1 MTVSYFI
8 YHGGCADAWQLKFR
22 GANTE
27 MLKIKVDEH
36 LMQQVLF
43 FLTGRVGI
51 ITSFISNSLM
61 RLRVCLWAECMT
73 PK

>member
-8 YHGGCADAWQLKFR
+8 YHGGCTDAWQLKFR

-36 LMQQVLF
+36 FKQRVLF
-43 FLTGRVGI
+43 FLTGRSGM
-51 ITSFISNSLM
+51 ITSFISNSLI
-61 RLRVCLWAECMT
+61 RLRVCLWAECMIQ
-73 PK
+73 K